1 MSRQFDVQSWD
12 YAVCIILHLDWLCV
26 RHLGFIGVGNVSAL
40 GSGRPKTV
48 AILGLPGRSLLG
60 EHGGFPGFAAA
71 CLGALGH
78 TRHETIGSWQSHSCD
93 GRRVLWTAI
102 QSRRDRVVG
111 VVHDDSRGEYVFCGV
126 ALHVFDGSR
135 MQWLGFRRGVVV
147 EYSGNAIRKTM
158 KGPSAPFF
166 LFVSPVS
173 GRWYGLDRD
182 LWTPAEWGTPSILRY
197 APRSGARL
205 RAVRPMT

>member
-1 MSRQFDVQSWD
+1 MSR
-12 YAVCIILHLDWLCV
+12 
-26 RHLGFIGVGNVSAL
+26 
-40 GSGRPKTV
+40 
-48 AILGLPGRSLLG
+48 
-60 EHGGFPGFAAA
+60 
-71 CLGALGH
+71 
-78 TRHETIGSWQSHSCD
+78 
-93 GRRVLWTAI
+93 TAI

-111 VVHDDSRGEYVFCGV
+111 VVQDDSRGEYVFCGV

-147 EYSGNAIRKTM
+147 EYSGNAIRKKM
-158 KGPSAPFF
+158 KGPWAPFF
-166 LFVSPVS
+166 LFVAPVS
-173 GRWYGLDRD
+173 ERWYGLDRD

>member
-12 YAVCIILHLDWLCV
+12 YAICIILHLDWLCV

-158 KGPSAPFF
+158 KGPWAPFSCSS
-166 LFVSPVS
+166 LPLADDGMVSI
-173 GRWYGLDRD
+173 
-182 LWTPAEWGTPSILRY
+182 GTCGHQRN
-197 APRSGARL
+197 GAARQFFDTFHVAA
-205 RAVRPMT
+205 RTFGQRVP

>member
-1 MSRQFDVQSWD
+1 M
-12 YAVCIILHLDWLCV
+12 
-26 RHLGFIGVGNVSAL
+26 LGRTWAHTPRNYWF
-40 GSGRPKTV
+40 V
-48 AILGLPGRSLLG
+48 AIPFMR
-60 EHGGFPGFAAA
+60 
-71 CLGALGH
+71 
-78 TRHETIGSWQSHSCD
+78 
-93 GRRVLWTAI
+93 WTAI

-158 KGPSAPFF
+158 KGPWAPFF
-166 LFVSPVS
+166 LFVAPVI

-205 RAVRPMT
+205 RAVRSMT